1 MSRTYR
7 VVQWSTGHVGK
18 HAIAGIDARPDLE
31 LVGVW
36 VSNPDKVG
44 KDAGELAGL
53 GRTLGVAATND
64 ADALIALKPDC
75 IVHTAWADTRLFE
88 AMADLAKFL
97 RAGINVVST
106 SPVFL
111 QYPHGDAA
119 TMAADV
125 LAAAHEGGVSI
136 FVNGV
141 DPGFGNDALPLVLSG
156 ISERIEQVRC
166 IELLNYATYDQADV
180 LKDIMGF
187 GTPLDETPFILN
199 DGVLTLAWG
208 SVVYQLAAGLGVELD
223 STEEWYERCPA
234 PEDFEIPTGT
244 IPKGTQ
250 AALRFEVRGIKD
262 GKHVIV
268 LEHVTRLR
276 DDLAPEWPQPAGQG
290 CYRVIITGEPMYTV
304 DMQLLGTDGDHNTAG
319 LKASAMRII
328 NALPDVVAA
337 PPGLVTALD
346 LPLVTG
352 RGLVR
357 TDGDLI

>member
-1 MSRTYR
+1 
-7 VVQWSTGHVGK
+7 
-18 HAIAGIDARPDLE
+18 
-31 LVGVW
+31 
-36 VSNPDKVG
+36 
-44 KDAGELAGL
+44 
-53 GRTLGVAATND
+53 
-64 ADALIALKPDC
+64 
-75 IVHTAWADTRLFE
+75 
-88 AMADLAKFL
+88 
-97 RAGINVVST
+97 
-106 SPVFL
+106 
-111 QYPHGDAA
+111 
-119 TMAADV
+119 MAADV
-125 LAAAHEGGVSI
+125 IAAAEEGGASI

-141 DPGFGNDALPLVLSG
+141 DPGFGNDALPLVMTG

-166 IELLNYATYDQADV
+166 IELLNYATYDQAAV

-187 GTPLDETPFILN
+187 GTPMDVVPFILQP
-199 DGVLTLAWG
+199 GVLTMAWG
-208 SVVYQLAAGLGVELD
+208 SVVYQLAAGLDVVLD
-223 STEEWYERCPA
+223 STEESYERLPA

-244 IPKGTQ
+244 IPAGTQ

-262 GKHVIV
+262 GKAVVV

-276 DDLAPEWPQPAGQG
+276 DDLGPDWPQPAGHG

>member
-18 HAIAGIDARPDLE
+18 HAIAGIDARPDVE
-31 LVGVW
+31 LAGLW

-53 GRTLGVAATND
+53 GRTLGVTATND
-64 ADALIALKPDC
+64 ADALLAMKPDC
-75 IVHTAWADTRLFE
+75 IVHTAWADDRLIE
-88 AMADLAKFL
+88 AMADLARFL
-97 RAGINVVST
+97 RAGINVVSS

-119 TMAADV
+119 TMASDV
-125 LAAAHEGGVSI
+125 IAAAHEGGASI
-136 FVNGV
+136 FVNGI
-141 DPGFGNDALPLVLSG
+141 DPGFGNDALPLLVTG

-166 IELLNYATYDQADV
+166 IELLNYATYDQGAV
-180 LKDIMGF
+180 LSDIMGF
-187 GTPLDETPFILN
+187 GTSLDETPLILN

-208 SVVYQLAAGLGVELD
+208 SVVYQLAAGLDVELD
-223 STEEWYERCPA
+223 GTEESYERYPA

-244 IPKGTQ
+244 IAKGTQ
-250 AALRFEVRGIKD
+250 AALRFEVRGMKD
-262 GKHVIV
+262 GKAVVV

-290 CYRVIITGEPMYTV
+290 CYRVVITGEPMYTV
-304 DMQLLGTDGDHNTAG
+304 DLQLLGTDGDHNTAG
-319 LKASAMRII
+319 LKATAMRLI
-328 NALPDVVAA
+328 NAIPDVVAA

-346 LPLVTG
+346 LPMITG

-357 TDGDLI
+357 TG